1 VTIQNLRNIAI
12 IAHVDHG
19 KTTLIDTILRQ
30 SGTFRANQDVE
41 DRVMDSNDL
50 EKERGIT
57 ILAKCTSVLWED
69 TKINIID
76 TPGHADFGGEVERI
90 LNMADGV
97 ILLIDAAEGPLP
109 QTKFVLGKALAQG
122 IRPIVVV
129 NKIDRSD
136 ARPTEVLNEVFDLFS
151 SLDASEEQLDFP
163 VLYASGR
170 DGWCC
175 DTLEGPRENLHPML
189 DLILAH
195 VPAPKVEVGG
205 KFKMLATILNA
216 DPYLGRILVGRVVSG
231 SAKINMPVKA
241 MNLDGKTVEQFRLS
255 KLMTF
260 AGINKIPA
268 ETVQCGDIICIAGM
282 ANASVADTIC
292 DISVTEPVPAT
303 PIDPPTMAVTI
314 TVNNS
319 PLCGREG
326 KKLTSTMI
334 RDRLLTEAEI
344 NVAIR
349 VTVSADR
356 DSFEL
361 AGRGE
366 LQIGVLLETM
376 RREGFEMSVSRPRV
390 LLKKDEN
397 DQVIEPYEEIIVDI
411 DDEYTGV
418 VVEKLTERKADLTDM
433 RPAGHGKTRIVFSCP
448 SRGMI
453 GYQSQFMTDTRGT
466 GVLNRLFK
474 EYGPY
479 KGDITGRRNGAL
491 ISTESGK
498 AAAYA
503 IWKLQDRGTMFITHN
518 DDVYQGMIVG
528 ENSRD
533 TDLDINVTKA
543 KQLTNVRASGTDEA
557 CTLVPP
563 RKLTLEAMMAYI
575 NDDELVEITPK
586 TVRLRKRY
594 LTPNERELAKKSAKK
609 IAG

>member
-1 VTIQNLRNIAI
+1 MTLENLRNIAI

-19 KTTLIDTILRQ
+19 KTTLIDSILRQ
-30 SGTFRANQDVE
+30 SGTFRDNQAVDE
-41 DRVMDSNDL
+41 RVMDSNDL

-57 ILAKCTSVLWED
+57 ILAKCTSILWD
-69 TKINIID
+69 DARINIID

-109 QTKFVLGKALAQG
+109 QTKFVLGKALKQG
-122 IRPIVVV
+122 IRPVVVV

-136 ARPTEVLNEVFDLFS
+136 ARPTEVLNEVFDLFA
-151 SLDASEEQLDFP
+151 SLDATEEQLDFP

-175 DTLEGPRENLHPML
+175 ETLDGPRENLHPLL
-189 DLILAH
+189 DLILKH
-195 VPAPKVEVGG
+195 VPAPQVDQNGP
-205 KFKMLATILNA
+205 FKMLASILNA
-216 DPYLGRILVGRVVSG
+216 DPYLGRVLVGRVVSG
-231 SAKINMPVKA
+231 SAKVNMPVKA

-260 AGINKIPA
+260 SGINKVPA
-268 ETVQCGDIICIAGM
+268 ETVQAGDIICIAGM
-282 ANASVADTIC
+282 SEASVADTIC
-292 DISVTEPVPAT
+292 DLSVTEPVPAT

-314 TVNNS
+314 TVNDS
-319 PLCGREG
+319 PLAGKEG

-334 RDRLLTEAEI
+334 RERLMSEAES

-349 VTVSADR
+349 VSESADR

-376 RREGFEMSVSRPRV
+376 RREGFELSVSRPRV
-390 LLKKDEN
+390 LLQKDAQGE
-397 DQVIEPYEEIIVDI
+397 VVEPYEEVIIDI
-411 DDEYTGV
+411 DDDYTGT
-418 VVEKLTERKADLTDM
+418 VVEKMTGRKADIIDM
-433 RPAGHGKTRIVFSCP
+433 RSSGMGKTRLIFSCP
-448 SRGMI
+448 SRGLI
-453 GYQSQFMTDTRGT
+453 GYQSQFLTDTRGT

-498 AAAYA
+498 ASAYA
-503 IWKLQDRGTMFITHN
+503 IFNLQDRGTMFITSG

-528 ENSRD
+528 ENARD
-533 TDLDINVTKA
+533 NDMDINVTRA
-543 KQLTNVRASGTDEA
+543 KQLTNVRASGKDEA
-557 CTLVPP
+557 TILVPP
-563 RKLTLEAMMAYI
+563 RKLTLEAMMSYI
-575 NDDELVEITPK
+575 NDDELVEITPR
-586 TVRLRKRY
+586 TIRLRKKY
-594 LTPNERELAKKSAKK
+594 LTPNERELAKKQAKK
-609 IAG
+609 VAG

>member
-1 VTIQNLRNIAI
+1 MQNLRNIAI

-57 ILAKCTSVLWED
+57 ILAKCTSVLWEE

-349 VTVSADR
+349 ITVSADR